1 MEEKGRAQLKAVKT
15 TSNIISDSENITRK
29 VTRAYNTIAN
39 IPTNFID
46 NAFAGL
52 NNQLTQGIEGIE
64 RGINLDP
71 SNAYVKNINYYTK
84 FVIGIDESPFLWT
97 AEAPF
102 NVVKLASPFTYMSL
116 GVNAKDAAMSF
127 FGTPEWQNAL
137 SGIQENPYDVFNNV
151 RNMYFAGWS
160 ADQKII
166 MNMYNEITK
175 DPYICGQTLG
185 KTEIDIGMFFIGG
198 GESTATS
205 NIAKAD
211 LAVADT
217 GKAADAAASI
227 EKIATSPVDDIMKT
241 EVASISPNEIR
252 FSQSSVN
259 GVNEITKSMETNGW
273 VGEPVDV
280 VKMSDGQLTTV
291 DNTRVLAAN
300 NAGIN
305 VESIIHVENETIP
318 LNDAIRF
325 ISRNGEIP
333 DT

>member
-151 RNMYFAGWS
+151 RNMYFAG
-160 ADQKII
+160 
-166 MNMYNEITK
+166 
-175 DPYICGQTLG
+175 
-185 KTEIDIGMFFIGG
+185 
-198 GESTATS
+198 
-205 NIAKAD
+205 
-211 LAVADT
+211 
-217 GKAADAAASI
+217 
-227 EKIATSPVDDIMKT
+227 
-241 EVASISPNEIR
+241 
-252 FSQSSVN
+252 
-259 GVNEITKSMETNGW
+259 
-273 VGEPVDV
+273 
-280 VKMSDGQLTTV
+280 
-291 DNTRVLAAN
+291 
-300 NAGIN
+300 
-305 VESIIHVENETIP
+305 
-318 LNDAIRF
+318 
-325 ISRNGEIP
+325 
-333 DT
+333 